1 MVASDSIIPK
11 GLISDENSNLPTFIL
26 GFYLFKYTP
35 NEYPN
40 FSAFMLQYVFFLIS
54 FCFLAENLQMLKI

>member
-40 FSAFMLQYVFFLIS
+40 FSAFMLQYVFFD
-54 FCFLAENLQMLKI
+54 FLLFFGRKSADA